1 MKTGL
6 EVGKRPSEGR
16 KDKTNNPS
24 ERWCWPEL
32 EEWWL
37 WESRDSEGQ
46 CVLLVFFLILWPH
59 SCHVEVLAIES
70 EPQLRTMPQ
79 LQQCWILSNPL
90 PQG

>member
-46 CVLLVFFLILWPH
+46 CVLLVFFFNFVATFVPCG
-59 SCHVEVLAIES
+59 SS
-70 EPQLRTMPQ
+70 
-79 LQQCWILSNPL
+79 SN
-90 PQG
+90 